1 MGVFNPLDS
10 QKSEKHVHKPLANYI
25 PRTLAYQGLP
35 FRTSR
40 YVGHCSCEV
49 PKRKRRKEM
58 DEKDRGEAW
67 AFFIRSIGRSPCRGC
82 CMVLRLNCWCVES
95 DVRIVFLSKKAAF
108 QATSKVHPREFGIP
122 GPKTSS
128 FLHVVTS
135 VPVSDCARF
144 NGGSRLI
151 LSKKYEIIPSSKIL
165 FPFLIVQAGHC
176 SCEVPPDKSETERDE
191 KAPDEARKCEPAWN
205 LTVVIQPSRLKG

>member
-1 MGVFNPLDS
+1 M
-10 QKSEKHVHKPLANYI
+10 
-25 PRTLAYQGLP
+25 
-35 FRTSR
+35 
-40 YVGHCSCEV
+40 
-49 PKRKRRKEM
+49 
-58 DEKDRGEAW
+58 
-67 AFFIRSIGRSPCRGC
+67 
-82 CMVLRLNCWCVES
+82 ES
-95 DVRIVFLSKKAAF
+95 DVRIVFLSKKATF

-122 GPKTSS
+122 GPKKSG

-144 NGGSRLI
+144 NGGSSHPVEKIRNNSEQQNS
-151 LSKKYEIIPSSKIL
+151 LSL
-165 FPFLIVQAGHC
+165 LIVQAGHC